1 MNHREQGGQNITVG
15 DIKKSK
21 GVVIGSNIDYSYNP
35 PPPPPARDELITLLN
50 AFIESLGPYGDS
62 LSDSPDILEAAEAT
76 RAEAEKQ
83 SPRWGVIRTWLKGIA
98 ASVASV
104 AALTDAINNL
114 QALVDRIAH

>member
-1 MNHREQGGQNITVG
+1 MNHREHDGQDITVG
-15 DIKKSK
+15 DITNST
-21 GVVIGSNIDYSYNP
+21 GIGIGKDIYLSVNSP
-35 PPPPPARDELITLLN
+35 LSPAREELITLLN
-50 AFIESLGPYGDS
+50 AFIQSLGSYGDS
-62 LSDSPDILEAAEAT
+62 LSDSPDIIEVAEAA
-76 RAEAEKQ
+76 RAEAERQ

>member
-1 MNHREQGGQNITVG
+1 MNHEEHDGQNITVG

-21 GVVIGSNIDYSYNP
+21 GVAIGRNVSVSVNP
-35 PPPPPARDELITLLN
+35 PPSPAREELIALLS
-50 AFIESLGPYGDS
+50 AFIQSLGSYENTLSNS
-62 LSDSPDILEAAEAT
+62 LAIRKEAAAA
-76 RAEAEKQ
+76 RAEAERP
-83 SPRWGVIRTWLKGIA
+83 SPRWGVIRSSLKGIA